1 MTISPISPAG
11 LRSSSLKEEITAIW
25 SQVQARVVQLGG
37 GDVANL
43 RPDMDV
49 ESVLSLLDRAQQQE
63 EEKEEGSGEGHR
75 AVRVAFDTTLR
86 FVETVGGLIAVGAAE
101 VSMLIVFFFS
111 LLFLIKYFLVNWM
124 LTMVGFWPFGTML
137 QRHHVRH
144 PRLAGLPSCIREP
157 C

>member
-101 VSMLIVFFFS
+101 VSMLIVFFFFFF
-111 LLFLIKYFLVNWM
+111 LLF
-124 LTMVGFWPFGTML
+124 
-137 QRHHVRH
+137 
-144 PRLAGLPSCIREP
+144 
-157 C
+157 

>member
-63 EEKEEGSGEGHR
+63 EFGGPTEYVIVKQAGEKDLQSRGSQTG
-75 AVRVAFDTTLR
+75 DTQTSDTQSGR
-86 FVETVGGLIAVGAAE
+86 TDTRRTDAGDTDTSSTRNTHAGG
-101 VSMLIVFFFS
+101 
-111 LLFLIKYFLVNWM
+111 
-124 LTMVGFWPFGTML
+124 TP
-137 QRHHVRH
+137 Q
-144 PRLAGLPSCIREP
+144 
-157 C
+157 